1 MTSPRS
7 LAPFH
12 DPAALRQNH
21 AVADSYEAAAE
32 FRAELR
38 RFLRHS
44 EDCSRAFGITP
55 RQHLLLLQIAG
66 APESTTTVS
75 HLVSTLSL
83 TQSAVTELVQRAE
96 AAGLVKRAPSQADGR
111 VVHLSLT
118 PLGEEKLAAVHGA
131 LGPERAHLRR
141 VVDSLGA

>member
-1 MTSPRS
+1 MADNRYV
-7 LAPFH
+7 
-12 DPAALRQNH
+12 PAAR
-21 AVADSYEAAAE
+21 

-38 RFLRHS
+38 QFLRRS
-44 EDCSRAFGITP
+44 EDCSRRFGITP

-66 APESTTTVS
+66 AEGGTTTVS
-75 HLVSTLSL
+75 DLVGSLAL

-96 AAGLVKRAPSQADGR
+96 AAGLVERASSKADAR

-118 PLGEEKLAAVHGA
+118 PEGERKLAAVHEA

-141 VVDSLGA
+141 VIDALDD